1 MASGLDLGSSPE
13 SQDPYER
20 LGISSDAG
28 FEDVQRARETSLQ
41 AAGDD
46 PMARA
51 RVESAYDAVLM
62 GRLRE
67 RQSGTISSAAVTASR
82 LENQTASTSSPS
94 PGNSSALLT
103 KIRNLSLPSPNLN
116 ASGFLPSLRLV
127 EGQGLLVRL
136 IAGGVGLL
144 LLLAAPTAVDLVLA
158 LSTIGLFISQVKRGR
173 RPLGA
178 LGWSLACVAFGLVL
192 GAIIGAVF
200 ASQAGAGLP
209 LNPILFEAL
218 PAYLVLIAGILL
230 LL

>member
-1 MASGLDLGSSPE
+1 MASGVDLGSSSE

-20 LGISSDAG
+20 LGISADAG
-28 FEDVQRARETSLQ
+28 FEEVQRGRESSLR

-51 RVESAYDAVLM
+51 RIETAYDAVLM

-82 LENQTASTSSPS
+82 LENQSSTSLAAPANT
-94 PGNSSALLT
+94 PALLT
-103 KIRNLSLPSPNLN
+103 RLRNLSLPSSSL
-116 ASGFLPSLRLV
+116 SSDGFLPSLRLV

-136 IAGGVGLL
+136 IAGGIGLL

-158 LSTIGLFISQVKRGR
+158 LSTIGLFISLVKRGR

-178 LGWSLACVAFGLVL
+178 LGWSLALVALGLVL
-192 GAIIGAVF
+192 GAVISGLF
-200 ASQAGAGLP
+200 ATQAALP
-209 LNPILFEAL
+209 VNPILLEAL
-218 PAYLVLIAGILL
+218 PAYLVLVAGILL

>member
-1 MASGLDLGSSPE
+1 MASGVDLGSSSE

-20 LGISSDAG
+20 LGISADAG
-28 FEDVQRARETSLQ
+28 FEEVQRARETSLK

-51 RVESAYDAVLM
+51 RIETAYDAVLM

-82 LENQTASTSSPS
+82 LEDQSASTPASSPVN
-94 PGNSSALLT
+94 PSALLT
-103 KIRNLSLPSPNLN
+103 RIRNLSLPSPKLN
-116 ASGFLPSLRLV
+116 SAGFLPSLSLV
-127 EGQGLLVRL
+127 EGQGLLVRV
-136 IAGGVGLL
+136 IAGGIGLL

-173 RPLGA
+173 KPLGA
-178 LGWSLACVAFGLVL
+178 LGWSLALVALGLVL
-192 GAIIGAVF
+192 GAVIA
-200 ASQAGAGLP
+200 ALSATQSGLP
-209 LNPILFEAL
+209 LNPILLEAL
-218 PAYLVLIAGILL
+218 PAYLVLIAGTLL

>member
-1 MASGLDLGSSPE
+1 MASGVDLGSSSE

-20 LGISSDAG
+20 LGIPADAG
-28 FEDVQRARETSLQ
+28 FEEVQRARETSLK

-51 RVESAYDAVLM
+51 RIETAYDAVLM

-82 LENQTASTSSPS
+82 LEKQGVSTPSTSPV
-94 PGNSSALLT
+94 NTSALLT
-103 KIRNLSLPSPNLN
+103 RIRNLSLPSPKLN
-116 ASGFLPSLRLV
+116 SAGFLPGLSLV

-136 IAGGVGLL
+136 IAGGIGLL
-144 LLLAAPTAVDLVLA
+144 LLIAAPTAVDLVLA

-178 LGWSLACVAFGLVL
+178 LGWSLALVALGLVL
-192 GAIIGAVF
+192 GAVIGALF
-200 ASQAGAGLP
+200 ATQAGLP
-209 LNPILFEAL
+209 FNSILLEAL
-218 PAYLVLIAGILL
+218 PAYLVVLAGILL

>member
-1 MASGLDLGSSPE
+1 MASGVDLGSSSE

-20 LGISSDAG
+20 LGISADAG
-28 FEDVQRARETSLQ
+28 FEEVQRARETSLK

-51 RVESAYDAVLM
+51 RIETAYDAVLM

-82 LENQTASTSSPS
+82 LEDQSASTPASSPVN
-94 PGNSSALLT
+94 PSALLT
-103 KIRNLSLPSPNLN
+103 RIRNLSRPSAKLN
-116 ASGFLPSLRLV
+116 SAGFLPSLSLV

-136 IAGGVGLL
+136 IAGGIGLL

-173 RPLGA
+173 KPLGA
-178 LGWSLACVAFGLVL
+178 LGWSLALVALGLVL
-192 GAIIGAVF
+192 GAVIAALF
-200 ASQAGAGLP
+200 ATQSGLP
-209 LNPILFEAL
+209 LNPILLEAL
-218 PAYLVLIAGILL
+218 PAYLVLLAGTLL

>member
-1 MASGLDLGSSPE
+1 MASGVDLGSSSE

-20 LGISSDAG
+20 LGISADAG
-28 FEDVQRARETSLQ
+28 FEEVQRARETSLK

-51 RVESAYDAVLM
+51 RIETAYDAVLM

-82 LENQTASTSSPS
+82 LEDQSASKPS
-94 PGNSSALLT
+94 TPSVNTSALLT
-103 KIRNLSLPSPNLN
+103 RIRNLSLPSPKLN
-116 ASGFLPSLRLV
+116 SAGFLPSLSLV

-136 IAGGVGLL
+136 IAGGIGLL

-178 LGWSLACVAFGLVL
+178 LGWSLALVALGLVL
-192 GAIIGAVF
+192 GAVIGAVF
-200 ASQAGAGLP
+200 ATQGGLP
-209 LNPILFEAL
+209 LNPVLLEAL
-218 PAYLVLIAGILL
+218 PAYLVVLAGILL

>member
-1 MASGLDLGSSPE
+1 MASGVDLGSSSE

-20 LGISSDAG
+20 LGISADAG
-28 FEDVQRARETSLQ
+28 FEEVQRARETSLK

-51 RVESAYDAVLM
+51 RIETAYDAVLM

-82 LENQTASTSSPS
+82 LEDKSASTPASSPVN
-94 PGNSSALLT
+94 PSAFLT
-103 KIRNLSLPSPNLN
+103 RIRTLSLPSPKLN
-116 ASGFLPSLRLV
+116 SAGFLPSLSLV
-127 EGQGLLVRL
+127 EGQGLLVRV
-136 IAGGVGLL
+136 IAGGIGLL

-173 RPLGA
+173 KPLGA
-178 LGWSLACVAFGLVL
+178 LGWSLALVALGLVL
-192 GAIIGAVF
+192 GAVIAALF
-200 ASQAGAGLP
+200 ATQSGLP
-209 LNPILFEAL
+209 LNPILLEAL
-218 PAYLVLIAGILL
+218 PAYLVLLAGTLL

>member
-1 MASGLDLGSSPE
+1 MASGVDLGSSSE

-20 LGISSDAG
+20 LGISADAG
-28 FEDVQRARETSLQ
+28 FEEVQRARETSLK

-51 RVESAYDAVLM
+51 RIETAYDAVLM

-82 LENQTASTSSPS
+82 LEDQSASTPASSPVN
-94 PGNSSALLT
+94 PSALLT
-103 KIRNLSLPSPNLN
+103 RIRNLSLPSPKLN
-116 ASGFLPSLRLV
+116 SAGFLPSLSLV
-127 EGQGLLVRL
+127 EGQGLLVRV
-136 IAGGVGLL
+136 IAGGIGLL

-173 RPLGA
+173 KPLGA
-178 LGWSLACVAFGLVL
+178 LGWSLALVALGLVL
-192 GAIIGAVF
+192 GAVIAALF
-200 ASQAGAGLP
+200 ATQSGLP
-209 LNPILFEAL
+209 LNPILVEAL
-218 PAYLVLIAGILL
+218 PAYLVLLAGTLL

>member
-1 MASGLDLGSSPE
+1 M
-13 SQDPYER
+13 
-20 LGISSDAG
+20 LGISAEAG
-28 FEDVQRARETSLQ
+28 FEEVQQARETSLT

-51 RVESAYDAVLM
+51 RIETAYDAVLM

-82 LENQTASTSSPS
+82 LESQSASTSSGTPA
-94 PGNSSALLT
+94 NTSALLT
-103 KIRNLSLPSPNLN
+103 RIRNLSLPSPRLSS
-116 ASGFLPSLRLV
+116 AGFLPRLSLV

-136 IAGGVGLL
+136 IAGGIGLL

-178 LGWSLACVAFGLVL
+178 LCWSLAFVALGLVL
-192 GAIIGAVF
+192 GAVIGALV
-200 ASQAGAGLP
+200 STQAGLSV
-209 LNPILFEAL
+209 NPILFEAL
-218 PAYLVLIAGILL
+218 PAYLVLVAGILL

>member
-1 MASGLDLGSSPE
+1 MASGVDLGSSSE

-20 LGISSDAG
+20 LGVSADAG
-28 FEDVQRARETSLQ
+28 FEEVQRARESSLR

-51 RVESAYDAVLM
+51 RIETAYDAVLM

-82 LENQTASTSSPS
+82 LENQGSTPLAA
-94 PGNSSALLT
+94 PTNTPALLT
-103 KIRNLSLPSPNLN
+103 RLRNLSLPSPSL
-116 ASGFLPSLRLV
+116 SSDGFLPSLRLV

-136 IAGGVGLL
+136 IAGGIGLL

-158 LSTIGLFISQVKRGR
+158 LSTIGLFISLVKRGR

-178 LGWSLACVAFGLVL
+178 LGWSLALVAMGLVL
-192 GAIIGAVF
+192 GAVISALL
-200 ASQAGAGLP
+200 ATQAGLP
-209 LNPILFEAL
+209 VNPILFEAL
-218 PAYLVLIAGILL
+218 PAYLVLVAGILL

>member
-1 MASGLDLGSSPE
+1 MASGVDLGSSSE

-20 LGISSDAG
+20 LGISADAG
-28 FEDVQRARETSLQ
+28 FEEVQRARETSLK

-51 RVESAYDAVLM
+51 RIETAYDAVLM

-82 LENQTASTSSPS
+82 LEDQSSSKPSTPS
-94 PGNSSALLT
+94 VNTSALLT
-103 KIRNLSLPSPNLN
+103 RIRNLSLPTPKLN
-116 ASGFLPSLRLV
+116 SAGFLPSLSLV

-136 IAGGVGLL
+136 IAGGIGLL

-178 LGWSLACVAFGLVL
+178 LGWSLALVALGLVL
-192 GAIIGAVF
+192 GAVIGAVF
-200 ASQAGAGLP
+200 ATQGGLP
-209 LNPILFEAL
+209 LNPVLLEAL
-218 PAYLVLIAGILL
+218 PAYLVVLAGILL

>member
-1 MASGLDLGSSPE
+1 MASGVDLGSSSE

-20 LGISSDAG
+20 LGISADAG
-28 FEDVQRARETSLQ
+28 FEEVQRARETSLK

-51 RVESAYDAVLM
+51 RIETAYDAVLM

-82 LENQTASTSSPS
+82 LEDQSASTPVSSPVN
-94 PGNSSALLT
+94 PSALLT
-103 KIRNLSLPSPNLN
+103 RIRNLSLPSPKLN
-116 ASGFLPSLRLV
+116 SAGFLPSLSLV
-127 EGQGLLVRL
+127 EGQGLLVRV
-136 IAGGVGLL
+136 IAGGIGLL

-173 RPLGA
+173 KPLGA
-178 LGWSLACVAFGLVL
+178 LGWSLALVALGLVL
-192 GAIIGAVF
+192 GAVIAALF
-200 ASQAGAGLP
+200 ATQSGLP
-209 LNPILFEAL
+209 LNPILLEAL
-218 PAYLVLIAGILL
+218 PAYLVILAGILL

>member
-1 MASGLDLGSSPE
+1 MASGVDLGSSSE

-28 FEDVQRARETSLQ
+28 FEEVQRARETSLK

-51 RVESAYDAVLM
+51 RIETAYDAVLM

-82 LENQTASTSSPS
+82 LEDQSASKPS
-94 PGNSSALLT
+94 TLPVNTSALLT
-103 KIRNLSLPSPNLN
+103 RIRNLSLPSPKLN
-116 ASGFLPSLRLV
+116 SAGFLPSLSLV
-127 EGQGLLVRL
+127 EGQGLLVRP
-136 IAGGVGLL
+136 IAGGIGLL

-178 LGWSLACVAFGLVL
+178 LGWSLALVALGLVL
-192 GAIIGAVF
+192 GAVIGAVF
-200 ASQAGAGLP
+200 ATQAGLP
-209 LNPILFEAL
+209 LNPILLEAL
-218 PAYLVLIAGILL
+218 PAYLVVLAGILL
-230 LL
+230 LV

>member
-1 MASGLDLGSSPE
+1 MASGVDLGSSSE

-20 LGISSDAG
+20 LGISADAG
-28 FEDVQRARETSLQ
+28 FEEVQRARETSLN

-51 RVESAYDAVLM
+51 RIETAYDAVLM

-67 RQSGTISSAAVTASR
+67 RQSGTISSAAITASR
-82 LENQTASTSSPS
+82 LEDQSASKPSTSPV
-94 PGNSSALLT
+94 NTSALLT
-103 KIRNLSLPSPNLN
+103 RIRNLSLPSPKLN
-116 ASGFLPSLRLV
+116 SAGFLPSLSLV

-136 IAGGVGLL
+136 IAGGIGLL

-178 LGWSLACVAFGLVL
+178 LGWCLALVALGLVL
-192 GAIIGAVF
+192 GAVIGAVF
-200 ASQAGAGLP
+200 ATQAGLP
-209 LNPILFEAL
+209 LNPILLEAL
-218 PAYLVLIAGILL
+218 PAYLVVLAGILL
-230 LL
+230 LV

>member
-1 MASGLDLGSSPE
+1 MASGVDLGSSSE

-20 LGISSDAG
+20 LGISADAG
-28 FEDVQRARETSLQ
+28 FEEVQRARESSLK

-51 RVESAYDAVLM
+51 RIETAYDAVLM

-67 RQSGTISSAAVTASR
+67 RQSGSISSAAVTASR
-82 LENQTASTSSPS
+82 LESQSASSSSATPVNT
-94 PGNSSALLT
+94 PALLT
-103 KIRNLSLPSPNLN
+103 RIRNLSLPSPNF
-116 ASGFLPSLRLV
+116 SSDGFLPSLRLV
-127 EGQGLLVRL
+127 EGQGLLIRL

-178 LGWSLACVAFGLVL
+178 LGWSLALVALGLVL
-192 GAIIGAVF
+192 GALIGALL
-200 ASQAGAGLP
+200 ATQTGLP
-209 LNPILFEAL
+209 VNPILFEAV
-218 PAYLVLIAGILL
+218 PAYLVLVAGILL

>member
-1 MASGLDLGSSPE
+1 MASGVDLGSSSE

-20 LGISSDAG
+20 LGISADAG
-28 FEDVQRARETSLQ
+28 FEEVQRARETSLK

-51 RVESAYDAVLM
+51 RIETAYDAVLM

-82 LENQTASTSSPS
+82 LEDQSASTPASSPVNPS
-94 PGNSSALLT
+94 TLLT
-103 KIRNLSLPSPNLN
+103 RIRNLSLPSPKLN
-116 ASGFLPSLRLV
+116 SAGFLPSLSLV
-127 EGQGLLVRL
+127 EGQGLLVRV
-136 IAGGVGLL
+136 IAGGIGLL

-173 RPLGA
+173 KPLGA
-178 LGWSLACVAFGLVL
+178 LGWSLALVALGLVL
-192 GAIIGAVF
+192 GAVIAALF
-200 ASQAGAGLP
+200 ATQSGLP
-209 LNPILFEAL
+209 LNPILLEAL
-218 PAYLVLIAGILL
+218 PAYLVLLAGTLL

>member
-1 MASGLDLGSSPE
+1 MASGVDLGSSSE

-20 LGISSDAG
+20 LGISADAG
-28 FEDVQRARETSLQ
+28 FEEVQRARETSLK

-51 RVESAYDAVLM
+51 RIETAYDAVLM

-82 LENQTASTSSPS
+82 LEDQSASTPASSPVN
-94 PGNSSALLT
+94 PSALLT
-103 KIRNLSLPSPNLN
+103 RIRNLSLPSPKLN
-116 ASGFLPSLRLV
+116 SAGFLPSLSLV
-127 EGQGLLVRL
+127 EGQGLLVRV
-136 IAGGVGLL
+136 IAGGIGLL

-173 RPLGA
+173 KPLGA
-178 LGWSLACVAFGLVL
+178 LGWSLALVALGLIL
-192 GAIIGAVF
+192 GAVIAALF
-200 ASQAGAGLP
+200 ATQSGLP
-209 LNPILFEAL
+209 LNPILLEAL
-218 PAYLVLIAGILL
+218 PAYLVILAGILL

>member
-1 MASGLDLGSSPE
+1 MASGVDLGSSSE

-20 LGISSDAG
+20 LGISADAG
-28 FEDVQRARETSLQ
+28 FEEVQRARETSLK

-51 RVESAYDAVLM
+51 RIETAYDAVLM

-82 LENQTASTSSPS
+82 LEDQSASTPASSPVN
-94 PGNSSALLT
+94 PSALLT
-103 KIRNLSLPSPNLN
+103 RIRNLSLPSPKLN
-116 ASGFLPSLRLV
+116 SAGFLPSLSLV
-127 EGQGLLVRL
+127 EGQGLLVRV
-136 IAGGVGLL
+136 IAGGIGLL

-173 RPLGA
+173 KPLGA
-178 LGWSLACVAFGLVL
+178 LGWSLALVAVGLVL
-192 GAIIGAVF
+192 GAVIAALF
-200 ASQAGAGLP
+200 ATQSGLP
-209 LNPILFEAL
+209 LNPILLEAL
-218 PAYLVLIAGILL
+218 PAYLVLLAGTLL

>member
-1 MASGLDLGSSPE
+1 MASGVDLGSSSE

-20 LGISSDAG
+20 LGISADAG
-28 FEDVQRARETSLQ
+28 FEEVQRARETSLK

-51 RVESAYDAVLM
+51 RIETAYDAVLM

-82 LENQTASTSSPS
+82 LEDQSASKPS
-94 PGNSSALLT
+94 TPSVNTSALLT
-103 KIRNLSLPSPNLN
+103 RIRNLSLPTPKLN
-116 ASGFLPSLRLV
+116 SAGFLPSLSLV

-136 IAGGVGLL
+136 IAGGIGLL

-178 LGWSLACVAFGLVL
+178 LGWSLALVALGLVL
-192 GAIIGAVF
+192 GAVIGAVF
-200 ASQAGAGLP
+200 ATQGGLP
-209 LNPILFEAL
+209 LNPVLLEAL
-218 PAYLVLIAGILL
+218 PAYLVVLAGILL

>member
-1 MASGLDLGSSPE
+1 MASGVDLGSSSE
-13 SQDPYER
+13 SQDPYEM
-20 LGISSDAG
+20 LGISADAG
-28 FEDVQRARETSLQ
+28 FEEVQQARETSLK

-51 RVESAYDAVLM
+51 RIETAYDAVLM

-82 LENQTASTSSPS
+82 LESQSASTSSGTP
-94 PGNSSALLT
+94 PNTSALLT
-103 KIRNLSLPSPNLN
+103 RIRNLSLPSPRLSS
-116 ASGFLPSLRLV
+116 AGFLPSLSLV

-136 IAGGVGLL
+136 IAGGIGLL

-158 LSTIGLFISQVKRGR
+158 LSTIGLLISQVKRGR

-178 LGWSLACVAFGLVL
+178 LGWSLALVALGLVL
-192 GAIIGAVF
+192 GAAISALVS
-200 ASQAGAGLP
+200 SQAVMP
-209 LNPILFEAL
+209 MNPILLEAL
-218 PAYLVLIAGILL
+218 PAYLVLIAGVLL

>member
-1 MASGLDLGSSPE
+1 MASGVDLGSSSE

-20 LGISSDAG
+20 LGISADAG
-28 FEDVQRARETSLQ
+28 FEEVQRARESSLR

-51 RVESAYDAVLM
+51 RIETAYDAVLM

-82 LENQTASTSSPS
+82 LENQSSKPLAA
-94 PGNSSALLT
+94 PANTPALLT
-103 KIRNLSLPSPNLN
+103 RLRNLSLPSPSL
-116 ASGFLPSLRLV
+116 SSDGFLPSLRLV

-136 IAGGVGLL
+136 IGGGIGLL

-158 LSTIGLFISQVKRGR
+158 LSTIGLFISLVKRGR

-178 LGWSLACVAFGLVL
+178 LGWSLALVALGLVL
-192 GAIIGAVF
+192 GAVISGLLAT
-200 ASQAGAGLP
+200 QAGFP
-209 LNPILFEAL
+209 VNPILLEAL
-218 PAYLVLIAGILL
+218 PAYLVLVAGILL

>member
-1 MASGLDLGSSPE
+1 MASGVDLGSSSE

-20 LGISSDAG
+20 LGISADAG
-28 FEDVQRARETSLQ
+28 FEEVQRARETSLK

-51 RVESAYDAVLM
+51 RIETAYDSVLM

-82 LENQTASTSSPS
+82 LENQSAPTPSTSPVN
-94 PGNSSALLT
+94 PSALLT
-103 KIRNLSLPSPNLN
+103 RIRNLSLQSPNLN
-116 ASGFLPSLRLV
+116 STGFLPSLILV

-136 IAGGVGLL
+136 IAGGIGLL
-144 LLLAAPTAVDLVLA
+144 LLLVAPTAVDLVLA

-178 LGWSLACVAFGLVL
+178 LGWSLALVALGLVL
-192 GAIIGAVF
+192 GAVIA
-200 ASQAGAGLP
+200 ALLATQSGLP

-218 PAYLVLIAGILL
+218 PAYLVLLAGTLL

>member
-1 MASGLDLGSSPE
+1 MASGVDLGSSSE

-20 LGISSDAG
+20 LGISADAG
-28 FEDVQRARETSLQ
+28 FEEVQRARETSLK

-51 RVESAYDAVLM
+51 RIETAYDSVLM

-82 LENQTASTSSPS
+82 LENQSAPTPSTSPVN
-94 PGNSSALLT
+94 PSALLT
-103 KIRNLSLPSPNLN
+103 RIRNLSLQSPNLT
-116 ASGFLPSLRLV
+116 STGFLPSLILV

-136 IAGGVGLL
+136 IAGGIGLL
-144 LLLAAPTAVDLVLA
+144 LLLVAPTAVDLVLA

-178 LGWSLACVAFGLVL
+178 LGWSLALVALGLVL
-192 GAIIGAVF
+192 GAVIA
-200 ASQAGAGLP
+200 ALLATQSGLP

-218 PAYLVLIAGILL
+218 PAYLVLLAGTLL

>member
-1 MASGLDLGSSPE
+1 MASGVDLGSSSE

-20 LGISSDAG
+20 LGVSADAG
-28 FEDVQRARETSLQ
+28 FEEVQRARESSLR

-51 RVESAYDAVLM
+51 RIETAYDAVLM

-82 LENQTASTSSPS
+82 LENQGSTPLAA
-94 PGNSSALLT
+94 PTNTPALLT
-103 KIRNLSLPSPNLN
+103 RLRNLSLPSPSL
-116 ASGFLPSLRLV
+116 SSDGFLPSLRLV

-136 IAGGVGLL
+136 IAGGIGLL

-178 LGWSLACVAFGLVL
+178 LGWSLALVAMGLVL
-192 GAIIGAVF
+192 GAVISALL
-200 ASQAGAGLP
+200 ATQAGLP
-209 LNPILFEAL
+209 VNPILFEAL
-218 PAYLVLIAGILL
+218 PAYLVLVAGILL

>member
-1 MASGLDLGSSPE
+1 MASGVDLGSSSE

-20 LGISSDAG
+20 LGISADAG
-28 FEDVQRARETSLQ
+28 FEEVQRARETSLK

-51 RVESAYDAVLM
+51 RIETAYDAVLM

-82 LENQTASTSSPS
+82 LEDQSASTPASSPVN
-94 PGNSSALLT
+94 PSALLT
-103 KIRNLSLPSPNLN
+103 RIRNLSLPSPKLN
-116 ASGFLPSLRLV
+116 SAGFLPSLSLV
-127 EGQGLLVRL
+127 EGQGLLVRV
-136 IAGGVGLL
+136 IAGGIGLL

-173 RPLGA
+173 KPLGA
-178 LGWSLACVAFGLVL
+178 LGWSLALVALGLVL
-192 GAIIGAVF
+192 GAVIAALF
-200 ASQAGAGLP
+200 ATQSGLP
-209 LNPILFEAL
+209 LNPILLEAL
-218 PAYLVLIAGILL
+218 PAYLVLIAGTLL

>member
-1 MASGLDLGSSPE
+1 MASGVDLGSSSE

-20 LGISSDAG
+20 LGISADAG
-28 FEDVQRARETSLQ
+28 FEEVQRARESSLK

-46 PMARA
+46 PMASA
-51 RVESAYDAVLM
+51 RIETAYDAVLM

-67 RQSGTISSAAVTASR
+67 RQSGSISSAAVTASR
-82 LENQTASTSSPS
+82 LESQSASSSSATPVNT
-94 PGNSSALLT
+94 PALLT
-103 KIRNLSLPSPNLN
+103 RIRNLSLTSPNF
-116 ASGFLPSLRLV
+116 SSDGFLPSLRLV
-127 EGQGLLVRL
+127 EGQGLLIRL

-178 LGWSLACVAFGLVL
+178 LGWSLALVALGLVL
-192 GAIIGAVF
+192 GAVIGALL
-200 ASQAGAGLP
+200 ATQTGLP
-209 LNPILFEAL
+209 VNPILFEAV
-218 PAYLVLIAGILL
+218 PAYLVLVAGILL